1 MPSLLDTILNRVR
14 GDTLKLLAIGAGL
27 LLVWGTVAPIGT
39 LVWWLKQG
47 AEDLGLE
54 PFDLP
59 TDSDGVPP
67 PPATRSRQID
77 CYIIY
82 LPGVGDA
89 SANEITPGEE
99 LFLSRLQ
106 KGYPTCATVGDVF
119 PYSVVNRD
127 VVGERLIAP
136 FWRAVKQGEGWLKNT
151 RFLIQIRNL
160 WRFALS
166 ADDRYGPVYN
176 RGIAAA
182 ILYRMD
188 RAYPLS
194 QVSRRPIRLIM
205 TGTSGGVQVTLGALP
220 YLRKALQT
228 EPVVVSLGGA
238 FDGETGFDVVQHVY
252 HLEGRRDW
260 VDDVPAVVFA
270 SRWPWSM
277 SSPFNRARIARRFT
291 PIHSGNHTHDGDE
304 GYFGMGQATPEKRY
318 VDLTIEQVERLP
330 IWSDASLQQR
340 KNSPKK

>member
-1 MPSLLDTILNRVR
+1 MQSLPGKILNRVR
-14 GDTLKLLAIGAGL
+14 GDTLKLLSIGAGL

-39 LVWWLKQG
+39 LVWWLRLG
-47 AEDLGLE
+47 AEDMGLK
-54 PFDLP
+54 PFDLSA
-59 TDSDGVPP
+59 DSDAVPP
-67 PPATRSRQID
+67 PPATRSREID

-89 SANEITPGEE
+89 SANELTPGEE

-106 KGYPTCATVGDVF
+106 ERYPTCATVGDVF

-127 VVGERLIAP
+127 VVGERFIAP
-136 FWRAVKQGEGWLKNT
+136 FWRAVKQGKGWFKNT
-151 RFLIQIRNL
+151 QFLIQIRNL

-194 QVSRRPIRLIM
+194 RVSRRPIRLIL

-220 YLRKALQT
+220 YLRKSLQT

-238 FDGETGFDVVQHVY
+238 FDGEAGFDDAKHVY
-252 HLEGRRDW
+252 HLYGQRDW

-270 SRWPWSM
+270 SRWPWAIT
-277 SSPFNRARIARRFT
+277 SPFNRARQKGRYTAID
-291 PIHSGNHTHDGDE
+291 SGFHTHDGDE
-304 GYFGMGQATPEKRY
+304 GYFGTARANPQKRY
-318 VDLTIEQVERLP
+318 VDLTVEQVERLP
-330 IWSDASLQQR
+330 IWSEPPLR
-340 KNSPKK
+340 KR